1 MILKEIR
8 KIFQSELQ
16 GIYDREEADILFFR
30 LTEEYCNITKLT
42 LALQPEITLTKEEE
56 QPLFEAL
63 SRLKQHQPI
72 QQILGKT
79 VFYGLEF
86 QVDENVLIPRP
97 ETEELVDWIVKDC
110 QAQKAED
117 PAILDIGTGSG
128 CIAVSLAKNLPKAR
142 VSAIDISGKALKVAE
157 GNAKRHNVSVNFI
170 EKDVLKARDI
180 NEYKLDIIVS
190 NPPYIRNLEK
200 SEIKN
205 NVLLHEPH
213 LALFVKD
220 ESPLVFYEKIVDL
233 ARNGLRKGGVL
244 YFEINQYLGKEMI
257 EMLKGKGFKDIEL
270 RKDMSGNDRMI
281 KAVKN

>member
-16 GIYDREEADILFFR
+16 DIYDREEADILFFR

-86 QVDENVLIPRP
+86 RVDKNILIPRP

-110 QAQKAED
+110 QTQKAEE

-142 VSAIDISGKALKVAE
+142 VSAIDISREALRVAE
-157 GNAKRHNVSVNFI
+157 ENAKRHRVSVDFI
-170 EKDVLKARDI
+170 EKDVLKAPDI
-180 NEYKLDIIVS
+180 GEYKLDIIVS

-200 SEIKN
+200 KEIKN

-213 LALFVKD
+213 LALFVED
-220 ESPLVFYEKIVDL
+220 ESPLVFYEKIADL
-233 ARNGLRKGGVL
+233 AQNGLRKGGVL
-244 YFEINQYLGKEMI
+244 YFEINQYLGKEMM
-257 EMLKGKGFKDIEL
+257 EMVRSKGFKNIRL
-270 RKDMSGNDRMI
+270 KKDLSGNDRML
-281 KAVKN
+281 KAVW